1 MSNYVGGKNMKKKA
15 ISLAL
20 VAILAIS
27 AVGCSSNNNEAK
39 TSEENKTTVENV
51 DILPG
56 KWSEDYTRDEVKE
69 LYKKSLASVEST
81 AKGYSLDYDVTEDE
95 IKEENGESVN
105 DSYVYFDISEAE
117 RLESLYFGFKQY
129 GSDLANGKLEMKL
142 GYKLDKK
149 TILEGGKFE
158 FENLSL
164 ASFSQAFTGDYERD
178 YTELDK
184 QIYDAI
190 KNGTEEGI
198 QTITNNVDGL
208 KETVTITEDFLL
220 YKLESR
226 VYNFK

>member
-105 DSYVYFDISEAE
+105 DSYVYFDIPEAE

-220 YKLESR
+220 
-226 VYNFK
+226 

>member
-105 DSYVYFDISEAE
+105 DSYVYFDIPEAE

-190 KNGTEEGI
+190 KNVTEEGI

>member
-1 MSNYVGGKNMKKKA
+1 MKKKA
-15 ISLAL
+15 ISLTLIAM
-20 VAILAIS
+20 LAIS
-27 AVGCSSNNNEAK
+27 AVGCSNNSKAK
-39 TSEENKTTVENV
+39 TTKDNQKASVENV

-56 KWSEDYTRDEVKE
+56 KWSEDYNRQEVKE
-69 LYKKSLASVEST
+69 LYEKSLASVEST
-81 AKGYSLDYDVTEDE
+81 ANGYSLDYDITEDE

-105 DSYVYFDISEAE
+105 DTYIYFDIPEAE

-149 TILEGGKFE
+149 TILETGKFD

-164 ASFSQAFTGDYERD
+164 SAFSQAFTGDYERD
-178 YTELDK
+178 YTQLDK
-184 QIYDAI
+184 QIYDII
-190 KNGTEEGI
+190 KNGTDEGI
-198 QTITNNVDGL
+198 KTITNNIDGL
-208 KETVTITEDFLL
+208 KESISITEDFLL

>member
-95 IKEENGESVN
+95 IKEE
-105 DSYVYFDISEAE
+105 
-117 RLESLYFGFKQY
+117 R
-129 GSDLANGKLEMKL
+129 
-142 GYKLDKK
+142 GY
-149 TILEGGKFE
+149 
-158 FENLSL
+158 S
-164 ASFSQAFTGDYERD
+164 
-178 YTELDK
+178 
-184 QIYDAI
+184 
-190 KNGTEEGI
+190 
-198 QTITNNVDGL
+198 
-208 KETVTITEDFLL
+208 
-220 YKLESR
+220 
-226 VYNFK
+226 

>member
-1 MSNYVGGKNMKKKA
+1 MKKKA

-20 VAILAIS
+20 VAMLAIS
-27 AVGCSSNNNEAK
+27 AVGCSSNNDKAK
-39 TSEENKTTVENV
+39 TTEDNQKAAVENV

-56 KWSEDYTRDEVKE
+56 KWSEDYTREEVKE
-69 LYKKSLASVEST
+69 LYEKSLASVEST
-81 AKGYSLDYDVTEDE
+81 AKGYSLDYDITEDE

-105 DSYVYFDISEAE
+105 DTYIYFDIPEAE

-149 TILEGGKFE
+149 AILETGKFD

-164 ASFSQAFTGDYERD
+164 SAFSQAFTGDYERD

-184 QIYDAI
+184 QIYDII
-190 KNGTEEGI
+190 KNGTDEGI

-208 KETVTITEDFLL
+208 KETITITEDFLL

-226 VYNFK
+226 VYDFK

>member
-1 MSNYVGGKNMKKKA
+1 MKKKA

-20 VAILAIS
+20 VAMLAIS
-27 AVGCSSNNNEAK
+27 AVGCSGNNNAGK
-39 TSEENKTTVENV
+39 ATGDNQKTTVENV

-56 KWSEDYTRDEVKE
+56 KWSEDYTREEVKE
-69 LYKKSLASVEST
+69 LYEKSLASVEST
-81 AKGYSLDYDVTEDE
+81 AKGYSLDYDITEDE

-105 DSYVYFDISEAE
+105 DTYVYFDIPDAE

-149 TILEGGKFE
+149 TILETGKFD

-164 ASFSQAFTGDYERD
+164 SAFSQAFTGDYDRD

-190 KNGTEEGI
+190 KNGTDEGI
-198 QTITNNVDGL
+198 ETITNNVDGL
-208 KETVTITEDFLL
+208 KETITITEDFLL

>member
-1 MSNYVGGKNMKKKA
+1 MKKKA

-27 AVGCSSNNNEAK
+27 AVGCSNNNNKAK
-39 TSEENKTTVENV
+39 TSEENKTAVENV

-81 AKGYSLDYDVTEDE
+81 ANGYSLDYDVTEDE

-105 DSYVYFDISEAE
+105 DCYVYFDIPEAE

-190 KNGTEEGI
+190 KNGTDEGI
-198 QTITNNVDGL
+198 ETITNNVDGL
-208 KETVTITEDFLL
+208 KETITITEDFLL

>member
-1 MSNYVGGKNMKKKA
+1 MKKKA
-15 ISLAL
+15 ISLTLIAM
-20 VAILAIS
+20 LAIS
-27 AVGCSSNNNEAK
+27 AVGCSSNSKAK
-39 TSEENKTTVENV
+39 TTKDNQKASVENV

-56 KWSEDYTRDEVKE
+56 KWSEDYTREEVKE
-69 LYKKSLASVEST
+69 LYEKSLASVEST
-81 AKGYSLDYDVTEDE
+81 ANGYSLDYDITEDE

-105 DSYVYFDISEAE
+105 DTYIYFDIPEAE

-149 TILEGGKFE
+149 TILETGKFD

-164 ASFSQAFTGDYERD
+164 SAFSQAFTGDYERD
-178 YTELDK
+178 YTQLDK
-184 QIYDAI
+184 QIYDII
-190 KNGTEEGI
+190 KNGTDEGI
-198 QTITNNVDGL
+198 KTITNNIDGL
-208 KETVTITEDFLL
+208 KESISITEDFLL

>member
-1 MSNYVGGKNMKKKA
+1 MKKKA

-20 VAILAIS
+20 IAMLAIS
-27 AVGCSSNNNEAK
+27 AVGCSSNSKAK
-39 TSEENKTTVENV
+39 TTKDNQKASVENV

-56 KWSEDYTRDEVKE
+56 KWSEDYTRQEVKE
-69 LYKKSLASVEST
+69 LYEKSLASVEST
-81 AKGYSLDYDVTEDE
+81 ANGYSLDYDITEDE

-105 DSYVYFDISEAE
+105 DTYIYFDIPEAE

-149 TILEGGKFE
+149 TILETEKFD

-164 ASFSQAFTGDYERD
+164 SAFSQAFTGDYERD
-178 YTELDK
+178 YTQLDK
-184 QIYDAI
+184 QIYDII
-190 KNGTEEGI
+190 KNGTDEGI
-198 QTITNNVDGL
+198 KTITNNIDGL
-208 KETVTITEDFLL
+208 KESISITEDFLL

>member
-1 MSNYVGGKNMKKKA
+1 MKKKA
-15 ISLAL
+15 ISLTLIAM
-20 VAILAIS
+20 LAIS
-27 AVGCSSNNNEAK
+27 AVGCSSNSKAK
-39 TSEENKTTVENV
+39 TTKDNQKASVENV

-56 KWSEDYTRDEVKE
+56 KWSEDYTRQEVKE
-69 LYKKSLASVEST
+69 LYEKSLASVEST
-81 AKGYSLDYDVTEDE
+81 ANGYSLDYDITEDE

-105 DSYVYFDISEAE
+105 DTYIYFDIPEAE

-149 TILEGGKFE
+149 TILETGKFD

-164 ASFSQAFTGDYERD
+164 SAFSQAFTGDYERD
-178 YTELDK
+178 YTQLDK
-184 QIYDAI
+184 QIYDII
-190 KNGTEEGI
+190 KNGTDEGI
-198 QTITNNVDGL
+198 KTITNNIDGL
-208 KETVTITEDFLL
+208 KESISITEDFLL

>member
-95 IKEENGESVN
+95 IKEENGQSTN
-105 DSYVYFDISEAE
+105 DTYVYLDIPEAE
-117 RLESLYFGFKQY
+117 RLESMYFGFKQY

>member
-1 MSNYVGGKNMKKKA
+1 MKKKA

-20 VAILAIS
+20 IAMLAIS
-27 AVGCSSNNNEAK
+27 AVGCSNNSKAK
-39 TSEENKTTVENV
+39 TTKDNQKASVENV

-56 KWSEDYTRDEVKE
+56 KWSEDYTRQEVKE
-69 LYKKSLASVEST
+69 LYEKSLASVEST
-81 AKGYSLDYDVTEDE
+81 ANGYSLDYDITEDE

-105 DSYVYFDISEAE
+105 DTYIYFDIPEAE

-149 TILEGGKFE
+149 TILETEKFD

-164 ASFSQAFTGDYERD
+164 SAFSQAFTGDYERD
-178 YTELDK
+178 YTQLDK
-184 QIYDAI
+184 QIYDII
-190 KNGTEEGI
+190 KNGTDEGI
-198 QTITNNVDGL
+198 KTITNNIDGL
-208 KETVTITEDFLL
+208 KESISITEDFLL

>member
-1 MSNYVGGKNMKKKA
+1 MKKKA
-15 ISLAL
+15 ITLAL
-20 VAILAIS
+20 SAVLAIS
-27 AVGCSSNNNEAK
+27 AVGCSSNNNDKVK
-39 TSEENKTTVENV
+39 TANENKSAAVENV

-81 AKGYSLDYDVTEDE
+81 ANGYSLEYDITENE

-105 DSYVYFDISEAE
+105 DTYVYLDIPDAE
-117 RLESLYFGFKQY
+117 RLESMYFGFKQY

-184 QIYDAI
+184 QIYDMI
-190 KNGTEEGI
+190 KNGTDEGI
-198 QTITNNVDGL
+198 QTIENNVDGL
-208 KETVTITEDFLL
+208 KETITITEDFLL

-226 VYNFK
+226 IYNFK

>member
-27 AVGCSSNNNEAK
+27 AVGCSSNNNEEK

-105 DSYVYFDISEAE
+105 DSYVYFDIPEAE

-142 GYKLDKK
+142 GYNLDKK

>member
-1 MSNYVGGKNMKKKA
+1 MKKKA

-27 AVGCSSNNNEAK
+27 AVGCSSNNNKAK
-39 TSEENKTTVENV
+39 TSEEKKTVVENV

-81 AKGYSLDYDVTEDE
+81 AKGYSLDYDITEDE

-105 DSYVYFDISEAE
+105 DSYVYFDIPEAE

-164 ASFSQAFTGDYERD
+164 SSFSQAFTGDYDRD

-184 QIYDAI
+184 QIYDAV

-198 QTITNNVDGL
+198 QTITNNIDGL
-208 KETVTITEDFLL
+208 KETITITKDFLL

-226 VYNFK
+226 VYKFK

>member
-1 MSNYVGGKNMKKKA
+1 MKKKA

-20 VAILAIS
+20 IAMLAIS
-27 AVGCSSNNNEAK
+27 AVGCSSNSKAK
-39 TSEENKTTVENV
+39 TTKDNQKASVENV

-56 KWSEDYTRDEVKE
+56 KWSEDYTRQEVKE
-69 LYKKSLASVEST
+69 LYEKSLASVEST
-81 AKGYSLDYDVTEDE
+81 ANGYSLDYDITEDE

-105 DSYVYFDISEAE
+105 DTYIYFDIPDAE

-149 TILEGGKFE
+149 TILETGKFD

-164 ASFSQAFTGDYERD
+164 SAFSQAFTGDYERD
-178 YTELDK
+178 YTQLDK
-184 QIYDAI
+184 QIYDII
-190 KNGTEEGI
+190 KNGTDEGI
-198 QTITNNVDGL
+198 KTITNNIDGL
-208 KETVTITEDFLL
+208 KESISITEDFLL